1 MASSAADYC
10 IFISISAS
18 TNDARWMK
26 LCMSDKNDFCEWAIR
41 RLLTQEHREDSR
53 SALRISSILNGGVRR
68 VLFVVAPWHTHT
80 CRLPPSN
87 TCCRHAQWVGTV
99 VSCLSKL
106 WCHISV
112 TSYWKT
118 VRSRQILGQTWKK
131 KMKMAKKDCK
141 KSTKKRKSS
150 KGLKQGV
157 TGDWNHKQDKYGW
170 LYGLNTIH
178 MIQILW

>member
-26 LCMSDKNDFCEWAIR
+26 LFMSDKTDFCEWAIR
-41 RLLTQEHREDSR
+41 KLLTPEHPEDSR

-68 VLFVVAPWHTHT
+68 VLFVVAERARALTHTHT

-118 VRSRQILGQTWKK
+118 VRSRQIFGQTWKK
-131 KMKMAKKDCK
+131 KRWRCQRKIAKSQPRKGKVRKD
-141 KSTKKRKSS
+141 
-150 KGLKQGV
+150 
-157 TGDWNHKQDKYGW
+157 
-170 LYGLNTIH
+170 
-178 MIQILW
+178 